1 MKFYIFLCVALAN
14 ALFLGHA
21 LEANELRNEELTLVL
36 IYKAIL
42 QDPEFRSLNTTQM
55 YGTLF
60 AVYKILNNFFRMRE
74 RNKPKRES
82 FSKKLLVY

>member
-1 MKFYIFLCVALAN
+1 MKFHIFLCVIVFNVLV
-14 ALFLGHA
+14 LGHA
-21 LEANELRNEELTLVL
+21 LEANKHRNEELTLIL

-74 RNKPKRES
+74 RNKQKRES
-82 FSKKLLVY
+82 LSKALLVL